1 MKANNE
7 MTAAQIR
14 ASLAVSEETLK
25 QAERNLEDIFAEED
39 LPAARQR
46 PYLAERKKAC
56 LDLIADI
63 LAHRFRLRRMLE
75 IKEKETI

>member
-14 ASLAVSEETLK
+14 ASLEVSEETLK
-25 QAERNLEDIFAEED
+25 QAGRNLEDIFAEEE
-39 LPAARQR
+39 LPEARQR
-46 PYLAERKKAC
+46 PYLAERKKVAENLI
-56 LDLIADI
+56 LDV
-63 LAHRFRLRRMLE
+63 LAQRFRLRRMLE